1 MSQRFL
7 PSLNNEASSW
17 INQQLQSLPIKNV
30 EKGQRLFTEG
40 QLFDTVYI
48 TLSGLYRSF
57 YIFENQEVNLR
68 FLAGYSLLCP
78 LSSLANLLYGG
89 ESQKSLES
97 VECISAGQV
106 LCLSVKDFIP
116 NPKQSDYA
124 THLKVFNTIVF
135 EHYLSLDRRLRMI
148 QLKRAK
154 QRYDYFCQV
163 MPAEIVQGMPNF
175 HIASYLGIT
184 PEALSRIKSKN

>member
-68 FLAGYSLLCP
+68 FLAGSSLLCP
-78 LSSLANLLYGG
+78 MSSLASLLYGG

-116 NPKQSDYA
+116 NSKQNDYA

-135 EHYLSLDRRLRMI
+135 EHYLSLERRLRMI

-163 MPAEIVQGMPNF
+163 MPADIVQGIPNF